1 MMIQKSSSDESDSES
16 DKDSDKSNLL
26 KDKKY
31 FNNNK
36 NLIVC

>member
-36 NLIVC
+36 KLIVC